1 MNLAFKHL
9 LCFSN
14 YAIYNAHKFSYDKNI
29 FVKWPGTLCK
39 ESNNLVRNYKLH
51 TFTDLQRYSTTI

>member
-1 MNLAFKHL
+1 M
-9 LCFSN
+9 
-14 YAIYNAHKFSYDKNI
+14 YNAHNFSYDKNI

-51 TFTDLQRYSTTI
+51 TFTDLQQLLADETLQSSI